1 MQERKYFLTESRFA
15 RERHTHFIWYSM
27 LWVATRLRVW
37 GCELPGKNQEAPK
50 KPLNL
55 QGFILFWQR
64 IINLW
69 TSDKTEERGFW
80 AFQGVNCGK
89 VSIWGILTVDKGDL
103 IKFVHVD
110 PSFFFFFILVAVVC
124 WLLLASVSTT
134 CEILVPHQGLNS
146 SHSSENTEF

>member
-1 MQERKYFLTESRFA
+1 M
-15 RERHTHFIWYSM
+15 
-27 LWVATRLRVW
+27 
-37 GCELPGKNQEAPK
+37 
-50 KPLNL
+50 
-55 QGFILFWQR
+55 
-64 IINLW
+64 W

-110 PSFFFFFILVAVVC
+110 PSFFFFFILVAVFC
-124 WLLLASVSTT
+124 WLLLASVSTA

-146 SHSSENTEF
+146 SHSSESTEF